1 MATTMSQSHHSF
13 GAQPLDV
20 VKEERFVFETEWF
33 DSQASLIRKY
43 LLTFF
48 PKDGTAEMY
57 DIKNRRMFMK
67 RMAAPGINMS
77 DLFIGSIINVYSR
90 QLKLVEY
97 GNLFTR

>member
-1 MATTMSQSHHSF
+1 MATVSQSHASF
-13 GAQPLDV
+13 TNADLSV

-48 PKDGTAEMY
+48 PKDSTAEMY
-57 DIKNRRMFMK
+57 DVKQRRMFMK
-67 RMAAPGINMS
+67 RMAAPGISLS
-77 DLFIGSIINVYSR
+77 DLYIGSIINVYSR